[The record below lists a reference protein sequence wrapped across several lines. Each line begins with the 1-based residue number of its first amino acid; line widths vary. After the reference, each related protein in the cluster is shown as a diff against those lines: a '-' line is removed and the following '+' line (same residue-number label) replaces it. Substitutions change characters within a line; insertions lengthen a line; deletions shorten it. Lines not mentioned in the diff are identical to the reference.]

1 MRPKKPRQG
10 YPISSPEV
18 ARHALRFILKH
29 VEENGFAPNV
39 REVGACVGY
48 TSSST
53 AHLLIQHLIE
63 NGYVEM
69 NPKIARSIRATKEG
83 KKLATKKLT
92 AARP

>member
-18 ARHALRFILKH
+18 ARHALRYILGYVK
-29 VEENGFAPNV
+29 ENGFAPSV

-53 AHLLIQHLIE
+53 AHLLIQHLIDE
-63 NGYVEM
+63 GYVEM
-69 NPKIARSIRATKEG
+69 NPKIARSIRATKG
-83 KKLATKKLT
+83 GVKLATKRP
-92 AARP
+92 AAKRP